1 MPVPAP
7 SSNIDGNG
15 VPSMNLR
22 SLFLKEQWD
31 ATEERIGEHAVLRYP
46 IEMPSLTVECVVL
59 VVDERWIVHLS
70 AEEGFDSEVAGI
82 ALDQVRRAEF
92 SPTLVSV
99 VATDYSP
106 HARFTHTAFAPPA
119 VRLFDHLSEELRSK
133 VILAAPGYGSEFK
146 DGMTA
151 QDFRHQIGRKD
162 GWRVRLYKWDR
173 AEKQAPSWP

>member
-1 MPVPAP
+1 VSAT
-7 SSNIDGNG
+7 
-15 VPSMNLR
+15 NLR

-46 IEMPSLTVECVVL
+46 IEMPGHTVECVAL

-70 AEEGFDSEVAGI
+70 AEDGFDSQVARI
-82 ALDQVRRAEF
+82 ALDQAKRVELSRTA
-92 SPTLVSV
+92 VSV

-106 HARFTHTAFAPPA
+106 FAPFTLTAFAPPA
-119 VRLFDHLSEELRSK
+119 VRLFDHLSEKLRSK
-133 VILAAPGYGSEFK
+133 VILAAPGYDSEFK

-173 AEKQAPSWP
+173 AEKHAPSWP